1 MGTQGQGTS
10 SSMPPVDPNAQ
21 GSSGAAGGY
30 YYGSLFG
37 SVNPYEGMSSHYPPF
52 PPPPPFMPPSQFVQ
66 PSQDDEEE
74 EP

>member
-1 MGTQGQGTS
+1 MHKEVQVLQ
-10 SSMPPVDPNAQ
+10 VDTTMVHF
-21 GSSGAAGGY
+21 
-30 YYGSLFG
+30 FG

>member
-1 MGTQGQGTS
+1 
-10 SSMPPVDPNAQ
+10 MPPVDPNAQ
-21 GSSGAAGGY
+21 ESSGAIGGY
-30 YYGSLFG
+30 YYGTLFG

-52 PPPPPFMPPSQFVQ
+52 PPPPPFMLPSQFVQ